1 MRGAPE
7 TTAPAAAG
15 PRSFSLRRAP
25 WFRRLK
31 LFGKRLVGREPW
43 LVPVPVPGLRV
54 IDDWGCVPGLLAPGD
69 RIYAF
74 GVGTSAEFELAL
86 HRERGVQ
93 VDLFDPS
100 PAAVRWV
107 GTQSWPAALQFHPW
121 AIASEDGTLRLVARG
136 AQSGDEQV
144 MYSAADP
151 TRSGPVVEVE
161 ALTLASIR
169 RRLGHGAVALVKL
182 DVEGVEFD
190 VLPGLLAL
198 DPLPR
203 QVLVEFHHRFPG
215 LGPDRA
221 RAAVA
226 ALRAAGYC
234 LVWLSATGRE
244 FTFVRPD

>member
-1 MRGAPE
+1 MAH
-7 TTAPAAAG
+7 ASVAAASTG
-15 PRSFSLRRAP
+15 HRPFSLRRAP

-31 LFGKRLVGREPW
+31 LFGKRLIGREPW
-43 LVPVPVPGLRV
+43 LAPEPVAGLRI

-86 HRERGVQ
+86 HAERGVQ

-100 PAAVRWV
+100 PAAVAWV
-107 GTQSWPAALQFHPW
+107 ATQSWPAALQFHPW
-121 AIASEDGTLRLVARG
+121 AIAAGDGTLRLAARA
-136 AQSGDEQV
+136 AQGRDQQV

-169 RRLGHGAVALVKL
+169 RRLGHDAVALVKL

-198 DPLPR
+198 APLPR

-226 ALRAAGYC
+226 ALRGAGYR

-244 FTFVRPD
+244 FTFIRPD